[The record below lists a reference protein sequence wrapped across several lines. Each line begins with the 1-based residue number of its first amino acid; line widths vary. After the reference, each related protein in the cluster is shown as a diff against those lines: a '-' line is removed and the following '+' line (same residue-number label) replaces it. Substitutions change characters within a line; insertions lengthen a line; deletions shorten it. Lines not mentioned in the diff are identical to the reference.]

1 MTPQL
6 TEREARMLKRA
17 RRGGLL
23 SIALGFILVCAGFGY
38 SLWSGQR
45 FKQMGTATA
54 LPPAFDRPI
63 ARLETLL
70 ADNQEALHQIQ
81 PHTDLE
87 KQLHRMLTKQRNLN
101 LGLLVFLVRFLI
113 GNLLVVSGLIHLTA
127 HFSQRPLLTI
137 IRKFQDA
144 GSQP

>member
-23 SIALGFILVCAGFGY
+23 GIALGFILVCAGFGY
-38 SLWSGQR
+38 SLWSVQR
-45 FKQMGTATA
+45 FKQMGAATA

-63 ARLETLL
+63 ARVETFL
-70 ADNQEALHQIQ
+70 ADKQEELRRIQ
-81 PHTDLE
+81 PQTDLE
-87 KQLHRMLTKQRNLN
+87 KQLHHALVIQTNFSW
-101 LGLLVFLVRFLI
+101 GLLVCLIRFLI
-113 GNLLVVSGLIHLTA
+113 GNLLVVSGLIYLMIGE
-127 HFSQRPLLTI
+127 SRRPLLTI

-144 GSQP
+144 GPQP